1 MSIHLKEGVCPYAKI
16 GSPGKFELKR
26 LDEKIIT
33 NEYLK
38 EIIKEI
44 YEYNPLNTNK
54 FYEINREG
62 AAVIITKNT
71 G

>member
-1 MSIHLKEGVCPYAKI
+1 MSIHLKEGVYPYAKI

-26 LDEKIIT
+26 LDEKVIT

-44 YEYNPLNTNK
+44 YENVN
-54 FYEINREG
+54 
-62 AAVIITKNT
+62 
-71 G
+71 